1 MTKYNAGHRSIK
13 ETSEYVNRKVNL
25 LGVVVESSFPRKS
38 RGTDYVSILKIV
50 DDSQQCPELLVNIF
64 TQKIDDLPRVRSH
77 GDLIF
82 LANVMIRKHE
92 EGISAVFYKDSSSFA
107 LFDGNL
113 NNDFHCYQATP
124 GFHLKENENHLI
136 THLRQWR
143 GYFQL
148 SSVLL
153 LVWTTLFR
161 VFDCD
166 AECRLNLNFCIV
178 GTMDNLLSLKD
189 ISVGENFD
197 LICKLRLLIRDEA
210 YMNSVMEYNPLLSL
224 LVGLK
229 VFHVYYEINQK
240 VWMLFLW
247 DGTDAP
253 PLSLHGKLKGE
264 IINPLP
270 LRIEPYV
277 LDQNSYRKF
286 PSFGTVLRVTAD
298 ASHEKFG
305 QHFNYFD
312 KWVKICYMSCQV
324 SSGMWRGFLNP
335 YSSVR
340 LLSNNDNIIVDYER
354 RNHERIVR
362 THGRLPRWVDLSSHF
377 LTVID
382 GEEIEFSTLLDV
394 LRNAEGDRK
403 FCCVVRVVAILP
415 FQGQSF
421 WSSDASSE
429 YDIKLTLE
437 DSTARIHAFLDYEE
451 WVRFFEACPVDERK
465 VKMLLGVP
473 EQQNLDSDEEFTR
486 NPPWIKCCIRL
497 KNFEYY
503 VCCTRFATH

>member
-13 ETSEYVNRKVNL
+13 ETSEFVNRKVNL

-50 DDSQQCPELLVNIF
+50 DDSQQCPEFLVNIF

-82 LANVMIRKHE
+82 LTNVTIRKHE

-143 GYFQL
+143 GCFQL
-148 SSVLL
+148 SS
-153 LVWTTLFR
+153 
-161 VFDCD
+161 
-166 AECRLNLNFCIV
+166 

-197 LICKLRLLIRDEA
+197 LIC
-210 YMNSVMEYNPLLSL
+210 
-224 LVGLK
+224 K

-298 ASHEKFG
+298 ASHENFG

-324 SSGMWRGFLNP
+324 SSGMWRGYLNP

-362 THGRLPRWVDLSSHF
+362 THGRLPQWVDLSSHF

-382 GEEIEFSTLLDV
+382 GEEIEISTLLDV
-394 LRNAEGDRK
+394 IRNAEGDRK

-421 WSSDASSE
+421 WSSDESSE

-451 WVRFFEACPVDERK
+451 WVRFFEACPVDERNTK

-486 NPPWIKCCIRL
+486 NPPLIKCCLRL
-497 KNFEYY
+497 KNFEFYI
-503 VCCTRFATH
+503 CCTRFLTP

>member
-1 MTKYNAGHRSIK
+1 MKSIK
-13 ETSEYVNRKVNL
+13 KCGCS
-25 LGVVVESSFPRKS
+25 
-38 RGTDYVSILKIV
+38 
-50 DDSQQCPELLVNIF
+50 
-64 TQKIDDLPRVRSH
+64 
-77 GDLIF
+77 
-82 LANVMIRKHE
+82 
-92 EGISAVFYKDSSSFA
+92 
-107 LFDGNL
+107 
-113 NNDFHCYQATP
+113 
-124 GFHLKENENHLI
+124 
-136 THLRQWR
+136 
-143 GYFQL
+143 
-148 SSVLL
+148 
-153 LVWTTLFR
+153 
-161 VFDCD
+161 
-166 AECRLNLNFCIV
+166 
-178 GTMDNLLSLKD
+178 
-189 ISVGENFD
+189 
-197 LICKLRLLIRDEA
+197 
-210 YMNSVMEYNPLLSL
+210 
-224 LVGLK
+224 
-229 VFHVYYEINQK
+229 
-240 VWMLFLW
+240 FLW
-247 DGTDAP
+247 DGNDAP

-286 PSFGTVLRVTAD
+286 PSFCTVLRVTAD

-312 KWVKICYMSCQV
+312 KWVKSVICLVKFPQECGV
-324 SSGMWRGFLNP
+324 AF
-335 YSSVR
+335 VR

-362 THGRLPRWVDLSSHF
+362 TH
-377 LTVID
+377 VID

-451 WVRFFEACPVDERK
+451 WVKFFEACPVDERNTK

-497 KNFEYY
+497 KNFEFN
-503 VCCTRFATH
+503 VCCTRFAIQ